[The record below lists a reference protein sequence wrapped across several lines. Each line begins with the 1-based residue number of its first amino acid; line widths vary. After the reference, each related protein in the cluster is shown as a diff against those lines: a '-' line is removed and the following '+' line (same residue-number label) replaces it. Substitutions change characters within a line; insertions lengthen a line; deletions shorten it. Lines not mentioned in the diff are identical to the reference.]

1 MTVTQVLEQARE
13 LSLEERKELARALV
27 DLLTEVPLPR
37 EKRHRLREFRG
48 VGAHL
53 YDGTD
58 AQEYVNQMRSGW
70 DDRR

>member
-1 MTVTQVLEQARE
+1 MTVTQILEQARE

-27 DLLTEVPLPR
+27 DLLTEVPQPH
-37 EKRHRLREFRG
+37 EKRHSLREFRG

-58 AQEYVNQMRSGW
+58 AQEYVNRIRSEW
-70 DDRR
+70 DESP